1 MRRASSKHRP
11 APSNCDEKATP
22 GTPVSFVVAA
32 DVVSLSMTKTDA
44 RNSFTA
50 QLISEEF
57 VGSMVTLFFEA
68 EGGMEVKVQVQER
81 VLEGISRE
89 PGSTF
94 ISPSTRP
101 TPMS

>member
-1 MRRASSKHRP
+1 MA
-11 APSNCDEKATP
+11 
-22 GTPVSFVVAA
+22 
-32 DVVSLSMTKTDA
+32 KTDA

-81 VLEGISRE
+81 MLEGISRE
-89 PGSTF
+89 PGQQVHLSF
-94 ISPSTRP
+94 DPSHAHVLRG
-101 TPMS
+101 